1 MFRVVQES
9 LAAWDLRDHVEFL
22 ASRDTMVALRFID
35 AVEAGYQQIG
45 ENPETG
51 FLWGFESER
60 LREVRAIFVPGFPN
74 HVIFFRK
81 TDLSVRLLRVL
92 HASRDIAREFHE

>member
-1 MFRVVQES
+1 MARVVQES
-9 LAAWDLRDHVEFL
+9 LAAWDLRDQIEYL
-22 ASRDTMVALRFID
+22 ATRDTTVALRFID
-35 AVEAGYQQIG
+35 AVEAGYRHIQ

-81 TDLSVRLLRVL
+81 TDSSMRVLRVV
-92 HASRDIAREFHE
+92 HASRDITREFRE